1 MKNYAIVTDS
11 AAGLTQA
18 FIDEHDIKVLP
29 MSVIVEGIAYKE
41 GVDKSVA
48 EIYELLKESGEGA
61 KTSQPTIG
69 EFMEIFKGIEE
80 DDQYDS
86 VISIHASSE
95 LTGTYQSALS
105 VSEEIE
111 KPVTVI
117 DSKIG
122 SYPMKQMVIRAVR
135 GRENGEDLE
144 EVEAEIN
151 EIIRN
156 SQVYLIPHSFSQM
169 KKSGRVSASQSMLA
183 SLLKV
188 QLKLEFEDGKVVV
201 GHKVRT
207 RKKMV
212 SHMLELMEDHMKEDG
227 LETLS
232 IIHAGH
238 RSLADEWE
246 RVIRTSM
253 PDLKL
258 VFEPLVTVAGVHLG
272 HGTVAFGLVKGR

>member
-156 SQVYLIPHSFSQM
+156 SQLYLIPHSFSQM

-212 SHMLELMEDHMKEDG
+212 SHMLELMENHMKEDG